1 MVYSFGTKEST
12 CMTGFERWSRKLLD
26 SARLE
31 VGGGDGGGDGGRHNG
46 AGVDVQGENVRVS
59 LLISVRLLPDDQEES
74 KWREPRKD
82 EATPIKD
89 SLQIL
94 YPLWGDGF
102 QGVGLE
108 V

>member
-1 MVYSFGTKEST
+1 
-12 CMTGFERWSRKLLD
+12 MTGFERWSRKLLD

-31 VGGGDGGGDGGRHNG
+31 VG
-46 AGVDVQGENVRVS
+46 AGVYVQREHVRVS

-74 KWREPRKD
+74 KWREPCKD
-82 EATPIKD
+82 EAAPIKD